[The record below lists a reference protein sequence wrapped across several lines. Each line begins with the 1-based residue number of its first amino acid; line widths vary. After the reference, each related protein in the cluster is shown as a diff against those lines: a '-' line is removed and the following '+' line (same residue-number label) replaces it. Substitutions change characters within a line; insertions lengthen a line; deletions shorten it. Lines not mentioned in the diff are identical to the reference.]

1 MKHRSLFRIP
11 PLPGAALAVLLLVAP
26 AAAQP
31 PKIEEKVDA
40 AYVKTHY
47 TKHEFLVPMRDGV
60 RLFTSVYMPKDQ
72 TKKYP
77 FLIMR
82 TPYSVR
88 PYGADRYPERLGP
101 SALFTREGFIFVYQ
115 DVRGRMAS
123 EGEFVHM
130 RPHKPS
136 KSAPGDID
144 ESADTYDTIEWLLK
158 HIPNHNGRAGL
169 WGISY
174 PGFYAAAGM
183 IDSHPAL
190 KAVSPQAPIAD
201 WFLGDDWHHNGAFYL
216 AHAFSFFY
224 RFGTPVEEPTRRT
237 VEPFDYKTPD
247 GYEFFLKMGPLA
259 NVDERYFKGKI
270 PFWRELMEHGVYDEF
285 WQARNLLPHL
295 NGIRA
300 AVMTVGG
307 WFDAENL
314 YGPLRIYE
322 SVEKRNPGIVNLL
335 VMGPWRHGGWSG
347 DADADRL
354 GPVSFHSKT
363 GPYYREKIELPF
375 FVRFLKDEPS
385 AFDAVEAHVF
395 ETGTHQWRRHD
406 AWPPRQA
413 EPLTLYLQPGGGL
426 SAKPPAAARDAFDE
440 YVSDPAKPV
449 PYIPYIAQGMTVEHM
464 VDDQRFAA
472 MRPDVLVYQTGELST
487 DVTLAGPIKPTLFVS
502 TTGTDSDFVVKLID
516 VYPGDFPDPDP
527 NPAGVRMGGYQQ
539 LVRGEVFRGKFR
551 NSFEKP
557 EPFVPG
563 QISRIEFVMPDVY
576 HRFRRGHRIMI
587 QIQSSW
593 FPLVDRNPQKFVDI
607 YKAKES
613 DFEKATQR
621 VYRSAEHP
629 SRIEVRLL
637 GSPGGTVLP

>member
-1 MKHRSLFRIP
+1 MKQTPFSRTVLFRSA
-11 PLPGAALAVLLLVAP
+11 AALLLSVAP
-26 AAAQP
+26 AAAQAP
-31 PKIEEKVDA
+31 RTEEKVDA
-40 AYVKTHY
+40 AYVKAHY
-47 TKHEFLVPMRDGV
+47 TKYEYLVPMRDGV
-60 RLFTSVYMPKDQ
+60 RLFTAVYLPKDQ

-77 FLIMR
+77 FLILR

-88 PYGADRYPERLGP
+88 PYGADRYPDRLGP

-123 EGEFVHM
+123 EGEFVHV

-136 KSAPGDID
+136 KSGPRDID
-144 ESADTYDTIEWLLK
+144 ESTDTYDTIEWLLK

-201 WFLGDDWHHNGAFYL
+201 WFIGDDWHHNGAFYL
-216 AHAFSFFY
+216 AHTFTFFY
-224 RFGTPVEEPTRRT
+224 RFGTPVEEPTRRAP
-237 VEPFDYKTPD
+237 EPFDYKTPD
-247 GYEFFLKMGPLA
+247 GYEFYLQMGPLA
-259 NVDERYFKGKI
+259 NANEKYFKNKI
-270 PFWRELMEHGVYDEF
+270 PFWNELMEHGTYDEF

-295 NGIRA
+295 NRIRA

-307 WFDAENL
+307 WFDAEDL
-314 YGPLRIYE
+314 YGPLKIYE

-354 GPVSFHSKT
+354 GPVSFNSKT
-363 GPYYREKIELPF
+363 GPYYREKIELAF
-375 FVRFLKDEPS
+375 FVRFLKDES
-385 AFDAVEAHVF
+385 AAFDAAEAIVF
-395 ETGTHQWRRHD
+395 ETGAHQWRRYE
-406 AWPPRQA
+406 AWPPREA
-413 EPLTLYLQPGGGL
+413 EPATLYLQPGGGL
-426 SAKPPAAARDAFDE
+426 SGKPPVAARDAFDE

-464 VDDQRFAA
+464 IDDQRFAA
-472 MRPDVLVYQTGELST
+472 RRTDVLVYQTGELAT

-557 EPFVPG
+557 EPFTPG
-563 QISRIEFVMPDVY
+563 QVSRIEFVMPDV
-576 HRFRRGHRIMI
+576 HHTFRRGHRIMV

-607 YKAKES
+607 YKAKEE
-613 DFEKATQR
+613 DFQKATQR
-621 VYRSAEHP
+621 VYRSPEHA

-637 GSPGGTVLP
+637 RSPAGTILP

>member
-1 MKHRSLFRIP
+1 MKQTYFSRTARLRC
-11 PLPGAALAVLLLVAP
+11 AALAALLVAVP
-26 AAAQP
+26 AAAQAP
-31 PKIEEKVDA
+31 RTEEKVDA
-40 AYVKTHY
+40 AYVKAHY
-47 TKHEFLVPMRDGV
+47 TKHEYLVPMRDGV
-60 RLFTSVYMPKDQ
+60 RLFTSVYLPKDQ
-72 TKKYP
+72 TRKYP
-77 FLIMR
+77 FLILR

-101 SALFTREGFIFVYQ
+101 STLFTREGFIFVYQ

-123 EGEFVHM
+123 EGEFVHV

-136 KSAPGDID
+136 KSGPADID
-144 ESADTYDTIEWLLK
+144 ESTDTYDTIEWLLK

-216 AHAFSFFY
+216 AHTFTFFY
-224 RFGTPVEEPTRRT
+224 RFGTPVEEPTRRAP
-237 VEPFDYKTPD
+237 EPFDYKTPD
-247 GYEFFLKMGPLA
+247 GYEFYLQLGPLA
-259 NVDERYFKGKI
+259 NANEKYFKNRI
-270 PFWRELMEHGVYDEF
+270 PFWNELMEHGTYDEF

-295 NGIRA
+295 NRIRA

-307 WFDAENL
+307 WFDAEDL
-314 YGPLRIYE
+314 YGPLKIYE
-322 SVEKRNPGIVNLL
+322 STEQRNPGIVNFL

-347 DADADRL
+347 DAEADRL

-363 GPYYREKIELPF
+363 GPYYREKIELAF
-375 FVRFLKDEPS
+375 FVRFLKDQPDVFEPAE
-385 AFDAVEAHVF
+385 AFIF
-395 ETGTHQWRRHD
+395 ETGTNQWRRYD

-413 EPLTLYLQPGGGL
+413 RPVTLYLQPGGGL
-426 SAKPPAAARDAFDE
+426 STKPPAASRDAFDE

-472 MRPDVLVYQTGELST
+472 RRTDVLVYGTRELDT
-487 DVTLAGPIKPTLFVS
+487 DLTLAGPIKPTLFVS

-563 QISRIEFVMPDVY
+563 QVSRIEFVMPDV
-576 HRFRRGHRIMI
+576 HHTFRRGHRIMI

-607 YKAKES
+607 YKAGES
-613 DFEKATQR
+613 DFQKATQR
-621 VYRSAEHP
+621 VYRSAEHA

-637 GSPGGTVLP
+637 DSPAGTVLP

>member
-1 MKHRSLFRIP
+1 MKPIRFSST
-11 PLPGAALAVLLLVAP
+11 PLLGGALLAALLLVGP
-26 AAAQP
+26 AAAQT
-31 PKIEEKVDA
+31 PKAEEKVDA
-40 AYVKTHY
+40 AYVKAHY
-47 TKHEFLVPMRDGV
+47 TKHDYLVPMRDGV
-60 RLFTSVYMPKDQ
+60 RLFTSVYSPKDQ
-72 TKKYP
+72 NRKYP
-77 FLIMR
+77 FLILR

-123 EGEFVHM
+123 EGEFVHV
-130 RPHKPS
+130 RPHKPA
-136 KSAPGDID
+136 KSGPADID
-144 ESADTYDTIEWLLK
+144 ESTDTYDTIEWLLK

-216 AHAFSFFY
+216 AHTFTFFY
-224 RFGTPVEEPTRRT
+224 RFGTPVEEPTRRAP
-237 VEPFDYKTPD
+237 EPFDYKTPD
-247 GYEFFLKMGPLA
+247 GYEFYLKLGPLA
-259 NVDERYFKGKI
+259 NANEKYFKNRI
-270 PFWRELMEHGVYDEF
+270 SFWNELMERGTYDEF

-295 NGIRA
+295 NRIRA

-307 WFDAENL
+307 WFDAEDL
-314 YGPLRIYE
+314 YGPLKIYE
-322 SVEKRNPGIVNLL
+322 STEQRNPGIVNLL

-347 DADADRL
+347 DAEADRL
-354 GPVSFHSKT
+354 GPVSFNSKT

-375 FVRFLKDEPS
+375 FVRFLKDRPE
-385 AFDAVEAHVF
+385 AFEAAEAIIF
-395 ETGTHQWRRHD
+395 ETGTNQWRRYA
-406 AWPPRQA
+406 AWPPREA
-413 EPLTLYLQPGGGL
+413 RPLTLYLHAAGGL
-426 SAKPPAAARDAFDE
+426 STKPPAASRDAFDE
-440 YVSDPAKPV
+440 YVSDPSKPV

-464 VDDQRFAA
+464 IDDQRFAA
-472 MRPDVLVYQTGELST
+472 RRTDVLVYETRELDT

-551 NSFEKP
+551 NSFERP

-563 QISRIEFVMPDVY
+563 QVSRIEFVMPDV
-576 HRFRRGHRIMI
+576 HHTFRRGHRIMI

-607 YKAKES
+607 YRAAES
-613 DFEKATQR
+613 DFQKATQR
-621 VYRSAEHP
+621 VYRSSEHA

-637 GSPGGTVLP
+637 DSPAGTVLP